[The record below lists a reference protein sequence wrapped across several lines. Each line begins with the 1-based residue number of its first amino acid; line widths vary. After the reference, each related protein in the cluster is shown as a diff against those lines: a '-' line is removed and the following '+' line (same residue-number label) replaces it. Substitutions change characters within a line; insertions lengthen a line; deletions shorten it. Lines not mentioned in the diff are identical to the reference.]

1 MGRLIGYARVST
13 VEQDLQL
20 QLDTLKMAGCN
31 DADIY
36 TDKASGAHA
45 SRPGLDSCG
54 GQIAIIRALTFSCN
68 SYRQP
73 LNLVSPGPSTL
84 IEYHSRACIKAL
96 ATSSLSMSGRHAC
109 SNSVILCPTSYGHL
123 SP

>member
-54 GQIAIIRALTFSCN
+54 GSNCH
-68 SYRQP
+68 
-73 LNLVSPGPSTL
+73 
-84 IEYHSRACIKAL
+84 HSRLDLLLQFIQAAPQLGFRPAL
-96 ATSSLSMSGRHAC
+96 RR
-109 SNSVILCPTSYGHL
+109 
-123 SP
+123 